1 MRIVDRVEEEE
12 EVLEVVVVVV
22 VLRPVADI
30 TAYRLDLPDPIIILL
45 TTIMVAI
52 IMRIWDGRGR
62 NGMVEIVEIVEVL
75 HPLWWIHARV
85 GSIPR
90 GKRGQGL
97 SRRRRATKTC
107 SCHLRLT
114 LVVPNL
120 NITSNSIKVRGVGM
134 IRGGTA
140 RMTVVLLKT
149 MIDRVSLLL
158 RARACPILIHP
169 VAQGM
174 IMSVIV
180 LVGGEAGRRPRR
192 VAVTMGLLHH

>member
-1 MRIVDRVEEEE
+1 MDRVEEEE

-30 TAYRLDLPDPIIILL
+30 TAYRLDLPDLIITLL

-62 NGMVEIVEIVEVL
+62 NGMVEIVEVL
-75 HPLWWIHARV
+75 HPPWWIHARV